1 MSIKPKKTIEYI
13 GEILPDGHLSIPDEV
28 KKELALYETNSLKV
42 TLTIRSLDEQRG
54 WDALIQLIDNA
65 GSSGLSDV
73 SEKHD
78 EYLYGKK
85 KCE

>member
-1 MSIKPKKTIEYI
+1 MSVKTEKTIEYI

-28 KKELALYETNSLKV
+28 KKELDRYETNDLKI
-42 TLTIRSLDEQRG
+42 TITILPSDEKRG

-78 EYLYGKK
+78 KYLYGKSK
-85 KCE
+85 

>member
-1 MSIKPKKTIEYI
+1 MSVKAKKTIEYI

-28 KKELALYETNSLKV
+28 KKELDQYETNDLKI
-42 TLTIRSLDEQRG
+42 TITILPSDEKRG

-73 SEKHD
+73 SENHD
-78 EYLYGKK
+78 KYLYGKSK
-85 KCE
+85 

>member
-1 MSIKPKKTIEYI
+1 MSVKTEKTIEYI

-28 KKELALYETNSLKV
+28 KKELDKYETNDLKI
-42 TLTIRSLDEQRG
+42 TITILPSDEKRG
-54 WDALIQLIDNA
+54 WDALIQLIDHA

-73 SEKHD
+73 SEKHN